1 MSQSNKDIVMAVWR
15 VFSTRDAAPIEAC
28 FTEDFMWLAPPR
40 NAIWRSGTE
49 RTT

>member
-40 NAIWRSGTE
+40 NAIWRSVTE